1 MPSPASSALQAAW
14 ALVSIRVVGRSVGA
28 LSADASLRDGET
40 WFLGNVRSPTLF
52 SSALTEFADR
62 EAVRAL
68 ESFAYDDEL
77 RDLLPYILDAHG
89 PGSRASVMKNPGTRQ
104 SRQAKRAA
112 GVFYTPSDV
121 AEYIA
126 RETVGDVHRSTDYPC
141 VLDPA
146 CGSGVFLKAV
156 LDVMSSWKPGLDRL
170 DFIERSLHGI
180 DINPLAIEA
189 ACFVLLHDCLDK
201 GCRQNGVS
209 PWSWWHRIRCNL
221 CVADALTFQIS
232 SPVDDSGNALNRLR
246 AKLDDLYVPPSVE
259 RLDTDEAAT
268 LFSEGRAL
276 GSVFPAVSLGADVVI
291 GNPPYARI
299 GPRDDIAAL
308 KRRFASL
315 STANLTGSDYF
326 PVFVEMMWRLARP
339 NCSASGMVVPLSLAC
354 SRRNQL
360 SAVRHAIAASG
371 GHWRFAFFDREPH
384 ALFGEDVK
392 TRNTIAFRRDAS
404 NGVGTVAT
412 KIETGPL
419 RKWTSRQRARL
430 FDTIDFTPI
439 SGNAISINAGI
450 PKLAGAES
458 VRVFGRLARRT
469 SRLHEMCS
477 SVNSCLPEE
486 VTCSGDEARVFVAGT
501 AYNFLNVFRP
511 HRNLPAQRAPWS
523 SSRVLALKFA
533 NEDEAARGFALLCSR
548 VSYWLWRVNEDGF
561 HVTRSFLMELPFND
575 TIFNATDRAELT
587 GLGAHMW
594 EHVQAHQVVAINGGR
609 QTVAYTP
616 NASDDLRNRIDAL
629 LIAAL
634 DVDPSFVEYLHAFT
648 RAAVAVDERD

>member
-1 MPSPASSALQAAW
+1 M
-14 ALVSIRVVGRSVGA
+14 
-28 LSADASLRDGET
+28 
-40 WFLGNVRSPTLF
+40 
-52 SSALTEFADR
+52 
-62 EAVRAL
+62 
-68 ESFAYDDEL
+68 
-77 RDLLPYILDAHG
+77 
-89 PGSRASVMKNPGTRQ
+89 
-104 SRQAKRAA
+104 
-112 GVFYTPSDV
+112 
-121 AEYIA
+121 
-126 RETVGDVHRSTDYPC
+126 
-141 VLDPA
+141 
-146 CGSGVFLKAV
+146 
-156 LDVMSSWKPGLDRL
+156 
-170 DFIERSLHGI
+170 
-180 DINPLAIEA
+180 
-189 ACFVLLHDCLDK
+189 
-201 GCRQNGVS
+201 
-209 PWSWWHRIRCNL
+209 
-221 CVADALTFQIS
+221 
-232 SPVDDSGNALNRLR
+232 
-246 AKLDDLYVPPSVE
+246 
-259 RLDTDEAAT
+259 
-268 LFSEGRAL
+268 
-276 GSVFPAVSLGADVVI
+276 
-291 GNPPYARI
+291 
-299 GPRDDIAAL
+299 
-308 KRRFASL
+308 
-315 STANLTGSDYF
+315 
-326 PVFVEMMWRLARP
+326 
-339 NCSASGMVVPLSLAC
+339 
-354 SRRNQL
+354 